1 MLSCSCRSRNLFPRN
16 SRKVCGITRLG
27 QLLYLFIVLV
37 ATLMNLLLEDGPVEF
52 GLIREIPENNGFI
65 DISVCRKVPGC
76 RAPKSVLRE
85 QFHCSLQD
93 FMTCFVLGHVSKYLL
108 TWVRLEP
115 QGIFTLYL
123 KWEGDRAIE

>member
-16 SRKVCGITRLG
+16 SRKVLRITRLG
-27 QLLYLFIVLV
+27 QLLYLFILLV
-37 ATLMNLLLEDGPVEF
+37 ATLVNLLLEDRPVEF
-52 GLIREIPENNGFI
+52 GLIREIPENNSFI
-65 DISVCRKVPGC
+65 DISVCRKVPRC

-93 FMTCFVLGHVSKYLL
+93 FDTCFVLGHVSKHLL

-115 QGIFTLYL
+115 QGNSYALS
-123 KWEGDRAIE
+123 EMGG